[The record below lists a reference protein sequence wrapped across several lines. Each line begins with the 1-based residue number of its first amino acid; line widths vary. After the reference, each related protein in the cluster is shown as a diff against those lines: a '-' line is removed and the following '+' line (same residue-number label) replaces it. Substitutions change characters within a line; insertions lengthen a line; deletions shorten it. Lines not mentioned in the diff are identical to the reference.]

1 MTEETLKTLLL
12 QLNCHFTWRLL
23 EKNAEID
30 EIEERLHNL
39 LEHSLLDANRYMV
52 YNLLAYIKHLQGNYE
67 EAIANLDEAEKSS
80 LANAAGVKSKLLVT
94 YSNYAWVY
102 YHLKQYDK
110 SQLYIDKVNGVH
122 EELSHTSNAKDTL
135 PEIYGEQGW
144 SMLKFG
150 RLYYKK
156 AKECYEKALKEA
168 PKDPELNSSYATAV
182 YRLEGLEKKCLDKNC
197 ESLDLLKRAVELN
210 PKDSVVKALLG
221 LTLQDLKRADEGLKY
236 IEAALEQTPNLPY
249 LLRYVSKFYRR
260 EGMTDKA
267 LDVLKRALSLIPNS
281 AFHHHQIGLCY
292 RNKIKEKKKLAR
304 TDPQNKR
311 TYTREIQELFQKS
324 IFHFE
329 MTVELKKT
337 HTYAYSDLAKI
348 YKEANQNVKAE
359 ETFKKALNVKTISEQ
374 EKQQIHFYYGDFEL
388 HAKKC
393 EKEAIKQY
401 MEALLIPVTTFEK
414 GRCEKALKRL
424 AERKIKENPRDAL
437 GFGLLGF
444 VHQIKKNKIDAVEC
458 YEKALELEPQ
468 NEEYLSHLCELRLA
482 I

>member
-30 EIEERLHNL
+30 ELEERLHNQLEYL
-39 LEHSLLDANRYMV
+39 LNANKYMV
-52 YNLLAYIKHLQGNYE
+52 YNLLSYIKYLQGNYE

-122 EELSHTSNAKDTL
+122 EELSHISNAKDSL

-150 RLYYKK
+150 RKHYEK
-156 AKECYEKALKEA
+156 AKECFEKALKEA
-168 PKDPELNSSYATAV
+168 PKDPELNSGYATAV
-182 YRLEGLEKKCLDKNC
+182 YRLECLEKKSLDENC

-210 PKDSVVKALLG
+210 PNDSVVKALLG

-236 IEAALEQTPNLPY
+236 IEEALEQTPNLPY
-249 LLRYVSKFYRR
+249 VLRYVAKFYRR

-267 LDVLKRALSLIPNS
+267 LGVLKRAVSLIPNS
-281 AFHHHQIGLCY
+281 SFHHHQIGLCY
-292 RNKIKEKKKLAR
+292 RNKMHEKKKLSR

-311 TYTREIQELFQKS
+311 TYTREIQELLQKS
-324 IFHFE
+324 IFHFK

-337 HTYAYSDLAKI
+337 HTYGYTDLAQM
-348 YKEANQNVKAE
+348 YTEANQIVKAE
-359 ETFKKALNVKTISEQ
+359 EMYKKAFNVKTITEQ
-374 EKQQIHFYYGDFEL
+374 EKQQIHFYYGNFEL
-388 HAKKC
+388 KAKKC
-393 EKEAIKQY
+393 EKEAIKHY
-401 MEALLIPVTTFEK
+401 KEALLIPVMTFEK
-414 GRCEKALKRL
+414 EKCENALEWI
-424 AERKIKENPRDAL
+424 AERKIKQNPRDAF

-458 YEKALELEPQ
+458 YEKALKLEPH